1 MTTNNLFT
9 HIEEKGK
16 KDKLF
21 FHFYIVLLVF
31 SSIFLFFSIGLLIYK
46 PTSIFSII
54 FLVIFALFF
63 ILSLRSLIAYLII
76 PNRQIEFNYEN
87 NSLTVNKNKRHRVV
101 INGSDVYAIESPKGK
116 HVSLITNYTGITIY
130 LVNGNKIKIKYLT
143 DPKHLLEMLRIYL
156 NVKPSG
162 FVKLNFFKLIYHRFI
177 NFMTKIALYFY
188 IPKYPTLYNCP
199 PNFLDTIKPTSYL
212 LVVGRHLSKTAYFE
226 NIKKLL
232 SEKKATFAEFSEVS
246 PNPTVENV
254 EKGKD
259 VFIKNN
265 CKEIIAIGGG
275 SVLDCAKGIAAVAY
289 SKKPISK
296 YKGYFKVLHKVP
308 KITAIPTTCGTGSE
322 TTFASVIRDEKKDE
336 KYAIVSG
343 KIFPSKAL
351 LDPNLLLDLPNKI
364 LASTSMDAL
373 THAIES
379 YLNMTAS
386 RASKK
391 ESVEAI
397 QLIFDNLEKAYDDP
411 TNIEYKVK
419 LLYASFLAGKAF
431 NRGLVG
437 SVHALSHALGG
448 KYNIGHG
455 ETNARLLPV
464 FLKYYIF
471 KSYKKMG
478 KLYNK
483 VTDEKTSDLHESAYN
498 LILRID
504 SLNKKFGFT
513 PKIKELKKEDID
525 EIALHAYK
533 ESIKIYPCPILF
545 SLEQYKIILRTLI
558 VEEKDNEII
567 K

>member
-31 SSIFLFFSIGLLIYK
+31 SLIFLFFSTGLLIYK

-54 FLVIFALFF
+54 FLIVFALFF
-63 ILSLRSLIAYLII
+63 IFSLCSLVSYLII
-76 PNRQIEFNYEN
+76 PNKQIEFDYKN
-87 NSLTVNKNKRHRVV
+87 NILTVNRTKKHKIV
-101 INGSDVYAIESPKGK
+101 IHQGDVYAIEIPKGK
-116 HVSLITNYTGITIY
+116 HISLVTNYTGITIY
-130 LVNGNKIKIKYLT
+130 LVNGNKVKIKYLT
-143 DPKHLLEMLRIYL
+143 DSKHLLEMLRIYF
-156 NVKPSG
+156 NIKPSG
-162 FVKLNFFKLIYHRFI
+162 FVKLSFFKLIYHRFV

-188 IPKYPTLYNCP
+188 IPKYPTLYTCP
-199 PNFLDTIKPTSYL
+199 PNFMDTIKPISYL

-226 NIKKLL
+226 EIKKLL
-232 SEKKATFAEFSEVS
+232 SEKNATFAVFSDVN
-246 PNPTVENV
+246 PNPTVENI
-254 EKGKD
+254 ENGKA
-259 VFIKNN
+259 VFLKNN

-275 SVLDCAKGIAAVAY
+275 SVLDCAKGIAVVAY

-296 YKGYFKVLHKVP
+296 YKGYFKVFHKVP
-308 KITAIPTTCGTGSE
+308 KISAIPTTCGTGSE
-322 TTFASVIRDEKKDE
+322 TTFASVIRDDKKDE

-386 RASKK
+386 HASKK
-391 ESVEAI
+391 DSIEAI

-411 TNIEYKVK
+411 TNVEYKFN
-419 LLYASFLAGKAF
+419 LLYGSFLAGKAF

-448 KYNIGHG
+448 KYNLGHG

-483 VTDEKTSDLHESAYN
+483 VTDEKSFDLHESAYN
-498 LILRID
+498 LIARID
-504 SLNKKFGFT
+504 SLNKKFGFA
-513 PKIKELKKEDID
+513 PKIKELKVEDID

-533 ESIKIYPCPILF
+533 ESINIYPCPILF